1 MQNLIIIGAGGLG
14 RETLQW
20 AKDINKN
27 NLQWN
32 ILGFIDD
39 NQNALEGCKCSH
51 PIIGTIKNWTPKKE
65 EVFICAIAA
74 PQLKEQMVV
83 LLKNKGAKF
92 TNIIH
97 PTAIIG
103 DENEIGEGLIMYP
116 FSRITVNT
124 RIGNF
129 VTLLSSGVGH
139 DAEIGDY
146 STIFS
151 GCLITGG
158 AILGK
163 RVTVSSNS
171 VIISHKNVGND
182 AFIGA
187 GSVVMRTVEVN
198 DRVMGNPARKFV
210 PKI

>member
-39 NQNALEGCKCSH
+39 NQNALGGCKCSH
-51 PIIGTIKNWTPKKE
+51 PIIGTIKNWKPKKE

-171 VIISHKNVGND
+171 VIISHKNVGKD